1 VVAEVFLESGMLAE
15 NARLR
20 QLLIQAGLDAS
31 QHEVT
36 EKLQRLLLEELHH
49 RVKNTL
55 ATVNAITKQ
64 SLRSAESLME
74 AEEAIS
80 TRLAAL
86 GRAHDLL
93 LNISWSSARLNTV
106 IAGSIEAFGKDRFD
120 IHGMDVEI
128 GAGAV
133 LPVAMML
140 NELCTNAVKY
150 GALSNAAGRIEI
162 AGTADETPGFLHV
175 VWTERGGPAVV
186 PPAERSFGTRL
197 IEMSFS
203 QSQGKTE
210 IRFEPAGLVCAF
222 RVPLSRPSPS

>member
-1 VVAEVFLESGMLAE
+1 MVTEVFLESGMLAE

-20 QLLIQAGLDAS
+20 RLLIQAGIDAS

-64 SLRSAESLME
+64 SLRSAESLIE

-80 TRLAAL
+80 SRLAAL

-93 LNISWSSARLNTV
+93 LNISWSSTRLSTV

-120 IHGMDVEI
+120 VRGMDVEI

-150 GALSNAAGRIEI
+150 GALSNATGRIDI

-175 VWTERGGPAVV
+175 VWTENGGPAVS

-210 IRFEPAGLVCAF
+210 IRFEPDGLVCTF
-222 RVPLSRPSPS
+222 RVPLLRPSPS